1 MKEVNLTSTIQE
13 VLRIN
18 ETFALLLSSC
28 PPLFGDPYFGFF
40 FFFRIQLY
48 SGHWCFFS
56 HFIVQEIYWLSKK
69 SFSSLWLNLFQD
81 SMSWLFGQVG
91 WKIFFLLNVY
101 CWILPPTAYVGIHSS
116 YFQSIQFQKGSWV
129 FAHLYL

>member
-40 FFFRIQLY
+40 FSEYNSTVDTDVSFPILL
-48 SGHWCFFS
+48 CKK
-56 HFIVQEIYWLSKK
+56 FI
-69 SFSSLWLNLFQD
+69 D
-81 SMSWLFGQVG
+81 
-91 WKIFFLLNVY
+91 
-101 CWILPPTAYVGIHSS
+101 
-116 YFQSIQFQKGSWV
+116 
-129 FAHLYL
+129 